1 MLMDNLN
8 INSPIKITALGG
20 LDEMGKNCYVIDVEG
35 EIYIIE
41 AGVKY
46 PNRFNTGV
54 DLIIPDFSYLE
65 AVQEKIKA
73 IIITHGHDDQYGS
86 LPFLVKFT
94 NVPIYAT
101 KTTVAIIKAS
111 LRNDYPDVD
120 SYNFRIVQPSSSIV
134 IGTNVF
140 ELFQTTH
147 SVSESFGFAL
157 KTRFGNIIYTG
168 DFMTDYAPLDGY
180 KFDLPK
186 LAKIVETDKTFLL
199 MCESEGASTPGI
211 ASPSHKIEPYLRD
224 TLRDN
229 SGKLFVSLYTQDLY
243 NITEV
248 INFAIK
254 YHKRIL
260 IGNPDD
266 LPFFNELEKEGVL
279 VIPRENKTDIFN
291 FTSLNPSDV
300 IVLLTGNGEKLFNY
314 IIKITNNEVRD
325 IKITSKDTFINAA
338 PSVPATEKLA
348 TNANDSIY
356 KNDCRVIYLDRKI
369 FASMH
374 PRQEDIKFLIYLLRP
389 RYYFPIKGE
398 FRLLMDN
405 AKLAIDLNIGLNH
418 FNCFVYD
425 NGLTLQFDERGNI
438 IKQSSTIKTG
448 DVLIDNKTVG
458 DINED
463 AINERSKMADG
474 GVIFVTC
481 EVSTKRREIVSDFDI
496 QSRGFI
502 YLKETEPLYGQI
514 INVARSEIN
523 QNFISYGSSIE
534 ELEEVLSSKIEKV
547 ILKQTDKRP
556 YTIVKLID
564 VDSFSKD

>member
-1 MLMDNLN
+1 MDNQN

-20 LDEMGKNCYVIDVEG
+20 LDEMGKNCYVIDIEG
-35 EIYIIE
+35 EIFVIE

-46 PNRFNTGV
+46 PMRFNTGV
-54 DLIIPDFSYLE
+54 DLIIPDYTYLE
-65 AVQEKIKA
+65 TVQDRIKG

-86 LPFLVKFT
+86 LPFLVKVT
-94 NVPIYAT
+94 NAPIYAS

-111 LRNDYPDVD
+111 LRQEYPEVD
-120 SYNFRIVQPSSSIV
+120 SYNFKIVQPSSSLI
-134 IGTNVF
+134 IGSNVF

-211 ASPSHKIEPYLRD
+211 ASPSHKIEPYLKD
-224 TLRDN
+224 TLREN
-229 SGKLFVSLYTQDLY
+229 TGKLFVCLYTQDLY
-243 NITEV
+243 NINEV
-248 INFAIK
+248 VNFAKK

-260 IGNPDD
+260 IGNPEDYQ
-266 LPFFNELEKEGVL
+266 FFNELEKEGVF

-291 FTSLNPSDV
+291 YSSLDPNEL
-300 IVLLTGNGEKLFNY
+300 IILLTGNGEKLFNY
-314 IIKITNNEVRD
+314 VMKIANNEVRD
-325 IKITSKDTFINAA
+325 IKISSKDTFINAA

-348 TNANDSIY
+348 TNANDAIY
-356 KNDCRVIYLDRKI
+356 KNDCHVVYLDRRV

-425 NGLTLQFDERGNI
+425 NGLTLAFDERGNI
-438 IKQSSTIKTG
+438 VKQNNTVKVG
-448 DVLIDNKTVG
+448 DILIDNKTVG
-458 DINED
+458 DITEE

-474 GVIFVTC
+474 GVIFITC
-481 EVSTKRREIVSDFDI
+481 QVSTQKREVISDFDI

-523 QNFISYGSSIE
+523 QDFISYGSSIN
-534 ELEEVLSSKIEKV
+534 ELEEKLSGKIEKLV
-547 ILKQTDKRP
+547 LKQTEKRP
-556 YTIVKLID
+556 YIVVKLID
-564 VDSFSKD
+564 IDTIEN

>member
-1 MLMDNLN
+1 MEEL
-8 INSPIKITALGG
+8 SFSAPIKITALGG
-20 LDEMGKNCYVIDVEG
+20 LDEMGKNCYVIDIEG
-35 EIYIIE
+35 EIIVVE

-46 PNRFNTGV
+46 PSHFNTGV
-54 DLIIPDFSYLE
+54 DLIIPDYSYLE
-65 AVQEKIKA
+65 SVKERIKG

-94 NVPIYAT
+94 NAPIYAT
-101 KTTVAIIKAS
+101 KTTITIIKAA
-111 LRNDYPDVD
+111 LKNDFPDVVN
-120 SYNFRIVQPSSSIV
+120 YNFRQVQPSSSLI

-147 SVSESFGFAL
+147 SVCESFGFAL
-157 KTRFGNIIYTG
+157 KTRFGNVIYTG

-180 KFDLPK
+180 RFDLPK

-211 ASPSHKIEPYLRD
+211 ASPSHKIEPYLKD

-229 SGKLFVSLYTQDLY
+229 GGKLFVCLYTQDLY
-243 NITEV
+243 NISEV

-254 YHKRIL
+254 HRKRIL

-266 LPFFNELEKEGVL
+266 QEFFNELEKAGVL
-279 VIPRENKTDIFN
+279 VIPRENKADIFN
-291 FTSLNPSDV
+291 YSSFNQNE
-300 IVLLTGNGEKLFNY
+300 IIILLTGNGEKLFNY
-314 IIKITNNEVRD
+314 LLKIANNEIRD
-325 IKITSKDTFINAA
+325 IKILPKDTFINAA

-348 TNANDSIY
+348 TNTNDAIY
-356 KNDCRVIYLDRKI
+356 RNDCHVVSLDRKI

-425 NGLTLQFDERGNI
+425 NGLSLMFDERGNI
-438 IKQSSTIKTG
+438 IKQAVNVKVG
-448 DVLIDNKTVG
+448 DIYIDNKSIG
-458 DINED
+458 DVNET
-463 AINERSKMADG
+463 AIEERSKMSDG

-481 EVSTKRREIVSDFDI
+481 EISTKKREVVSDFDI
-496 QSRGFI
+496 QSRGFV
-502 YLKETEPLYGQI
+502 YLKENEPLYSQI
-514 INVARSEIN
+514 MNIARSEIT
-523 QNFISYGSSIE
+523 QNFISTGSPID
-534 ELEEVLSSKIEKV
+534 ELEERLSSKIEKFL
-547 ILKQTDKRP
+547 IKQTEKRP
-556 YTIVKLID
+556 YTIVKLVDID
-564 VDSFSKD
+564 QLAK